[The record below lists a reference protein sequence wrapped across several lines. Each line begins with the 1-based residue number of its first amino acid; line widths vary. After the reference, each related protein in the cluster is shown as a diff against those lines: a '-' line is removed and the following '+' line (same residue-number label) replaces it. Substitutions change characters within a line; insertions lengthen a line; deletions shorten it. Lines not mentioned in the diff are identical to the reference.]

1 MTDLSLP
8 SNDFFASY
16 GLWEVFKKLNREFLQ
31 KGTVKKEKKCLFFFM
46 CKCKME
52 VKYGPG
58 KKKKKNKR
66 KISHI
71 CIAES
76 FKGHLTWKYF

>member
-1 MTDLSLP
+1 MSLP

-16 GLWEVFKKLNREFLQ
+16 DLWQVLKKLNREFLQ
-31 KGTVKKEKKCLFFFM
+31 KGTVKKERKCLPFFM

-58 KKKKKNKR
+58 KKKKKKKR